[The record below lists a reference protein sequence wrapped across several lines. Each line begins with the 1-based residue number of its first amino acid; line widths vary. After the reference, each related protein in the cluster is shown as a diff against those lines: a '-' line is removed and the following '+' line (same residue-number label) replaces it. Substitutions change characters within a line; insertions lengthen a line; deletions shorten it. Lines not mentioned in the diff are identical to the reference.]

1 MGDATP
7 RARFDRAPTRSPNRR
22 PGLYAPPMPALDLER
37 AAQVASHACDLAR
50 REIMPRF
57 CDVSVEFKADGSPV
71 TEADR
76 AAERAIRG
84 VLESA
89 YPDFGLLGEEYGENE
104 AGREGPRWIVDPI
117 DGTIAFSRGIP
128 LFGTLI
134 ALLVDDEPVLG
145 IIDLPALDERYVGWT
160 GAGCHRNG
168 RRVRVSDRTDPTQ
181 CLASTGDRV
190 CFEWSGRQAGLERM
204 TAELPLLRTYTDAF
218 GHSLV
223 LSGAVDV
230 MVDCD
235 LNPWDAAATQILAVE
250 AGGACVSLTS
260 ARDKLDLI
268 FGNPALV
275 ERVADFFEADQ

>member
-1 MGDATP
+1 
-7 RARFDRAPTRSPNRR
+7 
-22 PGLYAPPMPALDLER
+22 MPSLDLEK

-50 REIMPRF
+50 REILSRF

-76 AAERAIRG
+76 AAERVIRG
-84 VLESA
+84 VLKGA
-89 YPDFGLLGEEYGENE
+89 YPDFGLLGEEYGESE
-104 AGREGPRWIVDPI
+104 ARREGPRWIVDPI

-134 ALLVDDEPVLG
+134 ALLVDEEPVLG
-145 IIDLPALDERYVGWT
+145 IIDLPALDERYVGWK
-160 GAGCHRNG
+160 GAGCRRNG
-168 RRVRVSDRTDPTQ
+168 QPVRVSDRTDLAH
-181 CLASTGDRV
+181 CLASTGDRI

-204 TAELPLLRTYTDAF
+204 TAAVPLVRTYTDAF
-218 GHSLV
+218 GHSMV

-235 LNPWDAAATQILAVE
+235 LNPWDAAATQILALE
-250 AGGACVSLTS
+250 AGGACVTLSG
-260 ARDKLDLI
+260 AQNKLDLI

-275 ERVADFFEADQ
+275 EQVADFFETGP